1 VERLV
6 LARHA
11 LAASN
16 EDETVS
22 GVAPGLG
29 LTAAGVEQARALG
42 RALAEVPVDLAV
54 VTEFRRSQE
63 TADVALEGRDVPRLV
78 VPELNEID
86 FGSFEGGLLSAYR
99 DWAWA
104 AAADELSPGGRESR
118 GHAAARYARGFGLLL
133 ERPEETILAVT
144 HAVAIRYLLDAAEGR
159 PPTARIAPVAHAE
172 GVLLD
177 ANAVRGAVET
187 LAAWAREPAFR

>member
-1 VERLV
+1 MERLV

-29 LTAAGVEQARALG
+29 LTAAGAEQARALG
-42 RALAEVPVDLAV
+42 RALADVPLDLAV
-54 VTEFRRSQE
+54 VSEFLRTQQ
-63 TADVALEGRDVPRLV
+63 TADLALEGRGVPRLV

-99 DWAWA
+99 EWAWA
-104 AAADELSPGGRESR
+104 APADALCPGGRESR
-118 GHAAARYARGFGLLL
+118 GHAAERYARGFELLL
-133 ERPEETILAVT
+133 ARPEPSLLAVT
-144 HAVAIRYLLDAAEGR
+144 HAVPIRYLLEAAEGR
-159 PPTARIAPVAHAE
+159 APTARVAPVAHAE
-172 GVLLD
+172 AVVLEADL
-177 ANAVRGAVET
+177 VRTAVET
-187 LAAWAREPAFR
+187 LRAWAASPAFP

>member
-29 LTAAGVEQARALG
+29 LTDAGVEQARALG
-42 RALAEVPVDLAV
+42 RALADVPLDLAV
-54 VTEFRRSQE
+54 VTEFRRTQE
-63 TADVALEGRDVPRLV
+63 TADLALAGRDVPRLV

-86 FGSFEGGLLSAYR
+86 FGRFEGGLLSAYR
-99 DWAWA
+99 EWAWA
-104 AAADELSPGGRESR
+104 ASADELSPGGRESR
-118 GHAAARYARGFGLLL
+118 GDAAERYARGFELLL
-133 ERPEETILAVT
+133 ARPETAILAVT
-144 HAVAIRYLLDAAEGR
+144 HAVPIRYLVDAAEGR
-159 PPTARIAPVAHAE
+159 APTARVAPVAHAE
-172 GVLLD
+172 AVVLEAERVRAAVD
-177 ANAVRGAVET
+177 ALR
-187 LAAWAREPAFR
+187 AWAASPAFA

>member
-1 VERLV
+1 MERLV

-16 EDETVS
+16 DSETVS

-42 RALAEVPVDLAV
+42 RALAQVPLDLAA
-54 VTEFRRSQE
+54 VTEFRRTQE
-63 TADVALEGRDVPRLV
+63 TAELALEGRDVPRLV

-86 FGSFEGGLLSAYR
+86 FGRFEGGLLSAYR

-104 AAADELSPGGRESR
+104 APADELCPGGRESR
-118 GHAAARYARGFGLLL
+118 GHAAERYAGGFALLL
-133 ERPEETILAVT
+133 DRPEAAILAVT
-144 HAVAIRYLLDAAEGR
+144 HAVPIRYLLDAAEGR
-159 PPTARIAPVAHAE
+159 PPTARVAPVGHAE
-172 GVLLD
+172 AVVLD
-177 ANAVRGAVET
+177 AEHVRAAVDALR
-187 LAAWAREPAFR
+187 AWAAAPAFR

>member
-1 VERLV
+1 MERLV

-16 EDETVS
+16 EEETVS

-42 RALAEVPVDLAV
+42 RALADVPIGLAA
-54 VTEFRRSQE
+54 VTEFLRTQE
-63 TADVALEGRDVPRLV
+63 TANLALEGRDVPRLV

-86 FGSFEGGLLSAYR
+86 FGRFEGGLLSAYR
-99 DWAWA
+99 EWAWA
-104 AAADELSPGGRESR
+104 APADELCPGGRESR
-118 GHAAARYARGFGLLL
+118 GHAAERYARGLERLL
-133 ERPEETILAVT
+133 ERPEAVILAVT
-144 HAVAIRYLLDAAEGR
+144 HAVPIRYVVDAAEGR

-172 GVLLD
+172 AVVLE
-177 ANAVRGAVET
+177 AAQVRGAVEA
-187 LAAWAREPAFR
+187 LRAWAAAPAFA

>member
-1 VERLV
+1 MERLV

-22 GVAPGLG
+22 GVAPGIG

-42 RALAEVPVDLAV
+42 RALADVPLDLAV
-54 VTEFRRSQE
+54 VTEFRRTQE
-63 TADVALEGRDVPRLV
+63 TADLALEGRDVPRLV

-99 DWAWA
+99 EWAWA
-104 AAADELSPGGRESR
+104 ASADELSPGGRESR
-118 GHAAARYARGFGLLL
+118 GDAAERYARGFELLL
-133 ERPEETILAVT
+133 ARPETAILAVT
-144 HAVAIRYLLDAAEGR
+144 HAVPIRYLVDAAEGR
-159 PPTARIAPVAHAE
+159 APTARVAPVAHAE
-172 GVLLD
+172 AVVLEAERVRAAVD
-177 ANAVRGAVET
+177 ALRVW
-187 LAAWAREPAFR
+187 AASPAFA

>member
-104 AAADELSPGGRESR
+104 AAADERSPGGRESR